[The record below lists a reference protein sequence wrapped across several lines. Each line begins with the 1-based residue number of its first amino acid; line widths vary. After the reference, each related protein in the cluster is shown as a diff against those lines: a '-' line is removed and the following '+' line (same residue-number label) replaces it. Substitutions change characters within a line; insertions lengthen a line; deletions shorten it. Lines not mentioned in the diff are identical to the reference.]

1 MYKTQYSNYDRHIK
15 TFSDVPYCHHCL
27 MFFFWCCFRYGDHR
41 LAMVRPTLVLVCGL
55 LSAVLV
61 DFAWSASGP
70 VIQQCPT
77 HGEITPCV
85 CTVKKNGGLDI
96 LCEFTDLVHISKT
109 MTVLKGKPSLVIFYL
124 KLRHNNLPKL
134 QGFVFLGMDIRHLTI
149 HNSTLA
155 VVEES
160 SLSSIGEQT

>member
-1 MYKTQYSNYDRHIK
+1 
-15 TFSDVPYCHHCL
+15 
-27 MFFFWCCFRYGDHR
+27 
-41 LAMVRPTLVLVCGL
+41 MVTPTSVLVCGL
-55 LSAVLV
+55 LSAIFL
-61 DFAWSASGP
+61 DFACSASGP

-96 LCEFTDLVHISKT
+96 LCEFTDLQHISKT
-109 MTVLKGKPSLVIFYL
+109 MAVLKGKPSLVIFYL

-160 SLSSIGEQT
+160 SLSSIGGYSQCALLVSRVIMDGGGIYGGVPRPLFLLICWNFGTKYNGF

>member
-1 MYKTQYSNYDRHIK
+1 M
-15 TFSDVPYCHHCL
+15 VP
-27 MFFFWCCFRYGDHR
+27 
-41 LAMVRPTLVLVCGL
+41 TSVLVFCGL
-55 LSAVLV
+55 LLAVSV
-61 DFAWSASGP
+61 DPAWSASGP

-77 HGEITPCV
+77 HGEIAPCV

-96 LCEFTDLVHISKT
+96 LCEFTDLQHISKT
-109 MTVLKGKPSLVIFYL
+109 MAVLKGKPSLVIFYL

-160 SLSSIGEQT
+160 SLSSIGKHELIMFYITDRPPKTTVKWTVVRIYNWRGFRTIISP

>member
-1 MYKTQYSNYDRHIK
+1 MVHT
-15 TFSDVPYCHHCL
+15 VVV
-27 MFFFWCCFRYGDHR
+27 
-41 LAMVRPTLVLVCGL
+41 LAACGL
-55 LSAVLV
+55 LSAALV
-61 DFAWSASGP
+61 DLAWSANGP

-77 HGEITPCV
+77 HGEIAPCV

-96 LCEFTDLVHISKT
+96 LCEFTDLQHISKT
-109 MTVLKGKPSLVIFYL
+109 MAVLKGKPSLVIFYL

-160 SLSSIGEQT
+160 SLSSIGKQKRRFVKKKNKLPISNLP